1 MTPAWTGSIPPAGRG
16 GGRGRAGAT
25 ARRHRARPRRGL
37 PGVALG
43 LAVVL
48 VAAGCTGPVR
58 SDGVYTSKAAS
69 SARAAAS
76 AVQTAQLAVQQ
87 AVDGKLFG
95 RTLAQS
101 LAEAAGDAGDVQATF
116 DGIQPPDDRADVLR
130 RQLDGV
136 LTPAASTLAE
146 LRIAARRGDVAEL
159 PKLAAPLPQLG
170 VKLQRFQEAHQ

>member
-25 ARRHRARPRRGL
+25 ARWHRARPRRGL

-43 LAVVL
+43 LAVL

-58 SDGVYTSKAAS
+58 SDGVYASKAAS

-95 RTLAQS
+95 RTLAQ
-101 LAEAAGDAGDVQATF
+101 
-116 DGIQPPDDRADVLR
+116 
-130 RQLDGV
+130 
-136 LTPAASTLAE
+136 TLAE